1 MNIGSINE
9 LNDKAILV
17 MSATAITVTQINLIV
32 GIFTAIAGLA
42 IQLYFKVEQNK
53 REKERHEWERKNNK
67 KF

>member
-1 MNIGSINE
+1 MNIGQINE
-9 LNDKAILV
+9 LNDKAILI

-42 IQLYFKVEQNK
+42 IQLYFKIEQNK